1 MTVARGPQAFS
12 VRADTAMADTS
23 TVPVL
28 ARQDDSLTAPRE
40 GTASGQPPR
49 LRGTPGRVG
58 SQLTDPVP
66 ITGVASLA
74 VSDLLRGARRHGRVL
89 AILPGTIYLE
99 FTDVVPA
106 PRVIAVSSPDAI
118 RLPNA
123 IITGPWEARSSA
135 ECWAGAGRVV
145 ACGLDIRIARW
156 WDPSPV
162 FGPLSRARLDHGCGV
177 LARLCAAERAPGLA
191 GHPGPVRLAACC
203 ASGDLA
209 GAVEAVEELVGLG
222 TGLAPSGDSVVSGVL
237 LALRL
242 LGGAISGGT
251 RAVWLANW
259 LSASATCDAALRTT
273 TLAASL
279 LHCAASGQA
288 AAEVSA
294 VLLGMA
300 GQEPL
305 EPAAGKLL
313 AAVQGAD
320 LAWGLVT
327 GCRAALTLSVS

>member
-1 MTVARGPQAFS
+1 VAG
-12 VRADTAMADTS
+12 V
-23 TVPVL
+23 
-28 ARQDDSLTAPRE
+28 
-40 GTASGQPPR
+40 TASRSRRAWIADEDASPT
-49 LRGTPGRVG
+49 LV
-58 SQLTDPVP
+58 S
-66 ITGVASLA
+66 TGVASLA
-74 VSDLLRGARRHGRVL
+74 VRDVLRGPRRAGKVL
-89 AILPGTIYLE
+89 AALSYAIYLE
-99 FTDVVPA
+99 FTDPVPE
-106 PRVIAVSSPDAI
+106 PRVIAISPPDAL

-123 IITGPWEARSSA
+123 IITGPWEARTSQV
-135 ECWAGAGRVV
+135 CWAGEGRVL
-145 ACGLDIRIARW
+145 ACGLDIRIMRW

-162 FGPLSRARLDHGCGV
+162 FGPLSRARLDHGCSV
-177 LARLCAAERAPGLA
+177 LARLCAAAEHTPGLA
-191 GHPGPVRLAACC
+191 GHDGPARLAACC

-209 GAVEAVEELVGLG
+209 GAVEAVDQLVGLG
-222 TGLAPSGDSVVSGVL
+222 PGLVPSGDSVVSGVL

-259 LSASATCDAALRTT
+259 LSAAATCYAAQRTT

-305 EPAAGKLL
+305 EPAAAKLL
-313 AAVQGAD
+313 AAAQGAD
-320 LAWGLVT
+320 LAWGLVA
-327 GCRAALTLSVS
+327 GCRAALLLSVS

>member
-1 MTVARGPQAFS
+1 
-12 VRADTAMADTS
+12 MAH
-23 TVPVL
+23 
-28 ARQDDSLTAPRE
+28 E
-40 GTASGQPPR
+40 
-49 LRGTPGRVG
+49 
-58 SQLTDPVP
+58 DPSPALVS
-66 ITGVASLA
+66 TGVASLA
-74 VSDLLRGARRHGRVL
+74 VRDVLRGPRRAGKVL
-89 AILPGTIYLE
+89 AAMPHAIYLE
-99 FTDVVPA
+99 FTDPVPE
-106 PRVIAVSSPDAI
+106 PRVIAISPPDAL

-123 IITGPWEARSSA
+123 IITGPWEARTSQD
-135 ECWAGAGRVV
+135 CWAGEGRVL
-145 ACGLDIRIARW
+145 ACGLDIRIMRW

-162 FGPLSRARLDHGCGV
+162 FGPLSRARLDHGCSALG
-177 LARLCAAERAPGLA
+177 RLSAAAERAPGLA
-191 GHPGPVRLAACC
+191 GHDGPAQLAACC

-209 GAVEAVEELVGLG
+209 GAVEAVEQLVGLG
-222 TGLAPSGDSVVSGVL
+222 PGLVPSGDSVVSGVL

-259 LSASATCDAALRTT
+259 LSASATCYATQRTT

-294 VLLGMA
+294 VLLGMT

-305 EPAAGKLL
+305 EPAAAKLL

-320 LAWGLVT
+320 LAWGLVA
-327 GCRAALTLSVS
+327 GCRAALLLSVS

>member
-1 MTVARGPQAFS
+1 VASVTGTRGSRALL
-12 VRADTAMADTS
+12 VRGD
-23 TVPVL
+23 
-28 ARQDDSLTAPRE
+28 QD
-40 GTASGQPPR
+40 
-49 LRGTPGRVG
+49 G
-58 SQLTDPVP
+58 SPALVS
-66 ITGVASLA
+66 TGVASLA
-74 VSDLLRGARRHGRVL
+74 VREVLRGPRRPGKIL
-89 AILPGTIYLE
+89 AALPDAIYLE
-99 FTDVVPA
+99 FTDVIPE
-106 PRVIAVSSPDAI
+106 PRVIAISPPDAL

-123 IITGPWEARSSA
+123 IVTGRWEARTSQ
-135 ECWAGAGRVV
+135 ECWAGEGRIL
-145 ACGLDIRIARW
+145 ACGLDIRIMRW

-162 FGPLSRARLDHGCGV
+162 FAPLSRARLDHGCSV
-177 LARLCAAERAPGLA
+177 LAKLCAAPEHTPGLA
-191 GHPGPVRLAACC
+191 GHGGPAQLAACC

-209 GAVEAVEELVGLG
+209 GAVEAVEQLVGLG
-222 TGLAPSGDSVVSGVL
+222 PGLVPSGDSVVSGVL

-259 LSASATCDAALRTT
+259 LSASATCYATQRTT

-305 EPAAGKLL
+305 EPAAAKLF
-313 AAVQGAD
+313 AAGQGAD
-320 LAWGLVT
+320 LASGLVA
-327 GCRAALTLSVS
+327 GCRAALLLSVS